1 MLKIRI
7 KSTVR
12 TGFLVASALCLIFSV
27 GFSTPSR
34 AALISYS
41 FGGSVTT
48 DLTGSPLAGTFSFG
62 QSVTG
67 GFVVD
72 TSVPDAD
79 GGSLFGFF
87 PGGLVS
93 ISVDVGGYSASGTN
107 GSTETADNA
116 AGSDGVG
123 LAAFINAG
131 QFAGS
136 ASVTGLPVAGL
147 DLGGILISLMDGTGT
162 ALSNDALPN
171 PISLSGFDSIYGL
184 LDFYDPQDLEGD
196 ITSLT
201 FSLETIDVTT
211 SVPAPAVLPLFA
223 LGLAGLGYARRK
235 RAA

>member
-41 FGGSVTT
+41 FGGSVNTVLT
-48 DLTGSPLAGTFSFG
+48 DSPLEGSFSFG

-116 AGSDGVG
+116 PIDGVG

-131 QFAGS
+131 QFEGS

-147 DLGGILISLMDGTGT
+147 DLGGILISLMDSTGT

-171 PISLSGFDSIYGL
+171 PISLFEFDDIYGVL
-184 LDFYDPQDLEGD
+184 EFYDPQDPEGD

-223 LGLAGLGYARRK
+223 LGLAGLGLTRRK